1 MHSVIA
7 GFPSTALYSSKL
19 ISHDSVA
26 SHLLKD
32 LPGVSDDETLRAG
45 VLDVPLVFFDTAGCE
60 FYERIDGDNGKRGDE
75 GSRSNENEAVMVQ
88 SWIDTLVKAGLSHAQ
103 IAVITPYQAQVTLLT
118 SMLRNSA
125 PDLEIGTVDGMQG
138 REKEAVVL
146 SLVRSNDK
154 REVGFLSEKR
164 RLNVAMTRS
173 RRHLCVIGDSST
185 VSHGSEYLKK
195 WMEWLETKADVR
207 FGGELMS

>member
-1 MHSVIA
+1 MLKLLSSHRAFPVRPRCRHSEIPA
-7 GFPSTALYSSKL
+7 P
-19 ISHDSVA
+19 
-26 SHLLKD
+26 
-32 LPGVSDDETLRAG
+32 R
-45 VLDVPLVFFDTAGCE
+45 
-60 FYERIDGDNGKRGDE
+60 
-75 GSRSNENEAVMVQ
+75 
-88 SWIDTLVKAGLSHAQ
+88 
-103 IAVITPYQAQVTLLT
+103 YQAQVTLLT